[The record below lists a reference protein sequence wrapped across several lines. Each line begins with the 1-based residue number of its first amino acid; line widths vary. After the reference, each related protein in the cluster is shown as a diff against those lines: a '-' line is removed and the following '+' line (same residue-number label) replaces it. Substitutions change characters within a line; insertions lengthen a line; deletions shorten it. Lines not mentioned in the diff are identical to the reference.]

1 MYSTN
6 NLYRCLYRSTIK
18 DKIIP
23 HAVSWY
29 TGEAL
34 QGEDFEEEAEEDDGE
49 EEDEEDEEDEDDE
62 EDEEE
67 ETNKVSLLKQCAH

>member
-34 QGEDFEEEAEEDDGE
+34 QGEDFEEE
-49 EEDEEDEEDEDDE
+49 EDEEDEEDEDDE

>member
-1 MYSTN
+1 M
-6 NLYRCLYRSTIK
+6 YRSTIK

-62 EDEEE
+62 EDDEE
-67 ETNKVSLLKQCAH
+67 ETIKVSLFSVEAKFPSNLMMRHF